1 MGQGGYS
8 WETVYNMPLWL
19 RRFTYNKLL
28 EHYQPKGEDGSAG
41 TVDDEIKLGI
51 QRAKYAE
58 VQKARNSSAYSV
70 KASNK

>member
-19 RRFTYNKLL
+19 RRFTYDRLL
-28 EHYQPKGEDGSAG
+28 EHYKPKNEDGPAA

-51 QRAKYAE
+51 QRAKFAE
-58 VQKARNSSAYSV
+58 EQKAKNNSAYNV
-70 KASNK
+70 KVSNK